1 MFVPNVGGEVAQ
13 WTSPVVTGGLA
24 AWIFYFYRQDRKDA
38 REKMRALLD
47 RYDKH
52 LDDFREIVENNTAAI
67 TKLTTLVEQY
77 HSEQVRTKTRN
88 PGNSSL

>member
-13 WTSPVVTGGLA
+13 WTSPVITGGLA
-24 AWIFYFYRQDRKDA
+24 IWIFHFYRQDRKDA
-38 REKMRALLD
+38 RERLRALVD
-47 RYDKH
+47 RYDK
-52 LDDFREIVENNTAAI
+52 LAEGFRTIIENNTAAI